1 LSQHK
6 DFNSDPDKLKEEV
19 YQKVGRN
26 VLFFQEMEMTLK
38 YILLNCNLSVYANE
52 LTQIPGA
59 NYQKIQKQTMG
70 NLVKQCLKKNLTE
83 HYEVPEAPD
92 DLDDIHLSMRI
103 AIGLDEVQFH
113 KIKQDLESVVAGRN
127 ELVHH
132 VISKFGP
139 EADEVKRRHSIIQY
153 LDQQYDDAKAKDAFL
168 QSFVK
173 TIQKVKKDCSDFLR
187 SEEGERLFKAMF
199 LQSSP
204 LVQSLRRIENEKARK
219 DGWTSL
225 QAAASLVGNTAPEEL
240 IEMKEKYGHKKL
252 KDFIS
257 ETQIFYLKE
266 EVTNKGGSRLLYRS
280 ITDDIKIAM

>member
-1 LSQHK
+1 MSQHK

-26 VLFFQEMEMTLK
+26 VLFFQKMEMTLK
-38 YILLNCNLSVYANE
+38 YILLNCNLSGYAKE
-52 LTQIPGA
+52 LTQILGA

-70 NLVKQCLKKNLTE
+70 TLVKHCLKKNLTE

-92 DLDDIHLSMRI
+92 DLDGVHLSMRI
-103 AIGLDEVQFH
+103 AIGLDEVQFQ

-132 VISKFGP
+132 VMSKFGP

-153 LDQQYDDAKAKDAFL
+153 LDQQYNDAKAKDAFL
-168 QSFVK
+168 QSLVK
-173 TIQKVKKDCSDFLR
+173 AIQKVKKDYSDFLL
-187 SEEGERLFKAMF
+187 SEEGERFFKAMF

-204 LVQSLRRIENEKARK
+204 LVQSLRRIETEKARK

-257 ETQIFYLKE
+257 ATQIFALKE
-266 EVTNKGGSRLLYRS
+266 EITNKGGSRLLYRS
-280 ITDDIKIAM
+280 ITNDIKIAM